1 MGTRRMRGR
10 AGEKPAAKLPS
21 ERRIGY
27 RAFALK
33 SFGELQQRLRL
44 AGRDVGPE
52 FEFAVIE
59 AAHWSCEK
67 SRDLGFSDCALSKAA
82 TAASGS
88 PRSVSILARMNQ
100 LRQLVGSSSVA
111 FVAAAA
117 ADS

>member
-1 MGTRRMRGR
+1 MRARRMGGH
-10 AGEKPAAKLPS
+10 AGEEPAAKLSS
-21 ERRIGY
+21 ERRIGN
-27 RAFALK
+27 RAFTLE
-33 SFGELQQRLRL
+33 SIGEFEQRLGL
-44 AGRDVGPE
+44 AFSDVGPE
-52 FEFAVIE
+52 VEFAVIE

-67 SRDLGFSDCALSKAA
+67 SRDLGLRDCALSKAA

-88 PRSVSILARMNQ
+88 PRSVSILERMNQ